1 MPDFTPDD
9 IDISPEEFL
18 NSCSTREREEL
29 IDELILQ
36 GYIDRSAVS
45 STQSN
50 ETINTKDCEFVDALN
65 NLRNKRHLLTTTEEW
80 FILNL
85 ANKFKH
91 Y

>member
-18 NSCSTREREEL
+18 NSCSTRERNELIEEL
-29 IDELILQ
+29 VEQ
-36 GYIDRSAVS
+36 GYIDRSAIS
-45 STQSN
+45 SEQQK
-50 ETINTKDCEFVDALN
+50 ETINKNDCVYVDALN
-65 NLRNKRHLLTTTEEW
+65 HLKNKRHLLTTTEEW

-85 ANKFKH
+85 ADKFKH

>member
-50 ETINTKDCEFVDALN
+50 ETINTKDCDFVDALN
-65 NLRNKRHLLTTTEEW
+65 HLRNKRHLLTTTEEW